1 MFFFIYIYM
10 YVCVCLSSLGDCIYF
25 MIECYMFES
34 VYNINYCYWCNQK
47 HCHVIII
54 TNIPRDVDQNNMFIF
69 WLLLFYFTIY
79 VFVLQYVS
87 TFIKCDNI
95 LFYQP
100 LTICAIRY
108 YTDKVNVCCVLF
120 FLYAFFFRLWIF

>member
-1 MFFFIYIYM
+1 MQSKTLSCNYHHKHAKRCRPKQ
-10 YVCVCLSSLGDCIYF
+10 YVYF
-25 MIECYMFES
+25 L
-34 VYNINYCYWCNQK
+34 
-47 HCHVIII
+47 III
-54 TNIPRDVDQNNMFIF
+54 I
-69 WLLLFYFTIY
+69 LFYFTIY

-87 TFIKCDNI
+87 AFIKCDNII

-120 FLYAFFFRLWIF
+120 FLYAFFFVYGYFNIIFMCCLLFILAYILYTKNKSNRIKTFDATLYYYQ